1 MSKSFRDANLR
12 AMNVLLILAHPE
24 PQSFNG
30 TLFREAVRVFCEGG
44 HAVQESD
51 LYAMGFNPV
60 SGRHNFVSIKDPRFF
75 KQQIEEI
82 YATEVG
88 GFAPDIEAELR
99 KLEWCDLMV
108 WQFPLWWFGLPAV
121 LKGWADR
128 VLAMGRTYGAGRFY
142 SDGVF
147 RGKRALLS
155 ITTGGPS
162 DDYEK
167 GGWNGDIDAILR
179 PIQRGI
185 FEFVGF
191 SVLSPQVFYG
201 PARMSDE
208 ERSRALDAYAMR
220 LRKIETEA
228 PYEVGS
234 Y

>member
-1 MSKSFRDANLR
+1 
-12 AMNVLLILAHPE
+12 MNVLLILAHPE